1 MRPANI
7 ELLMGHN
14 IGISKSYY
22 KPTEKEILED
32 YLKAADLLTI
42 NEEYKLKLQVKEL
55 TKKNNE
61 KEYMLN
67 VAMMQKDKEVED
79 LKKQDKIKEEAL
91 VKLSDQVMIL
101 MKDMQQMKSVTNL
114 QK

>member
-22 KPTEKEILED
+22 KPTEKDLLED

-55 TKKNNE
+55 TKKNSE
-61 KEYMLN
+61 KEFMLN

-91 VKLSDQVMIL
+91 IKLSDQVMIL
-101 MKDMQQMKSVTNL
+101 MKDIQCIKNNR
-114 QK
+114 